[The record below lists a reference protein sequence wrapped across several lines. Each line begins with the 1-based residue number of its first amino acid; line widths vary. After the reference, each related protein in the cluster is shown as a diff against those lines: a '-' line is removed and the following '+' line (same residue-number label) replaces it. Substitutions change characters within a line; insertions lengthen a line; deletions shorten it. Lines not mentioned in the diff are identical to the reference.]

1 MAPRIL
7 LVDDELSVLNS
18 LKRVLRTEGYEID
31 VAASGREALEIV
43 SVKDVAVILCDHNM
57 AGMTGPEVLAESAK
71 LRPDAV
77 RITLTA
83 SAELRTAQASINTG
97 RVSHFLTKPW
107 DDAHLRAV
115 VREAVHR
122 FQIEREVRRLH
133 ELTEQQ
139 RDELQRW
146 NEELEQQVQERTQQ
160 VRAAYEETLDALVL
174 ALDSREQATGGHSRR
189 VAVYCLY
196 LTLEVGV
203 PHDQIEDL
211 YRGAVLHD
219 IGKIGVPDAVLLKPG
234 KLNSQERAQMEQHV
248 VIGGELLERVSYLKA
263 ALPIPRYHHERYDGT
278 GYCKGLAGEGIPI
291 QARIFAVVDVYD
303 ALRSRRPY
311 KEPMSHEQAC
321 EIIAAESGRH
331 FDPSIARAFLG
342 VSAHTWGLLGTAAKT
357 ANRYTDALAAR
368 ESIKVGTPR
377 EDGMEVRELIVA
389 KTE

>member
-1 MAPRIL
+1 
-7 LVDDELSVLNS
+7 
-18 LKRVLRTEGYEID
+18 
-31 VAASGREALEIV
+31 
-43 SVKDVAVILCDHNM
+43 
-57 AGMTGPEVLAESAK
+57 
-71 LRPDAV
+71 
-77 RITLTA
+77 
-83 SAELRTAQASINTG
+83 
-97 RVSHFLTKPW
+97 
-107 DDAHLRAV
+107 
-115 VREAVHR
+115 
-122 FQIEREVRRLH
+122 
-133 ELTEQQ
+133 
-139 RDELQRW
+139 
-146 NEELEQQVQERTQQ
+146 
-160 VRAAYEETLDALVL
+160 
-174 ALDSREQATGGHSRR
+174 
-189 VAVYCLY
+189 
-196 LTLEVGV
+196 
-203 PHDQIEDL
+203 
-211 YRGAVLHD
+211 
-219 IGKIGVPDAVLLKPG
+219 
-234 KLNSQERAQMEQHV
+234 MEQHV